1 MIIILATIE
10 LKFEI
15 KKNKHIDIKLLL
27 LNHMEKKTLFIFGLL
42 AGRQIK
48 FDILTSF

>member
-27 LNHMEKKTLFIFGLL
+27 LNHMEKKHYLSLGCWQAGKSNLIF
-42 AGRQIK
+42 
-48 FDILTSF
+48 